1 MPDIDVEFV
10 RLTDQDDFTSCIKLD
25 ARQRLDLVGDI
36 SLPLSKTKIA
46 QQKANSS
53 TMISKKIDTLELPE
67 SRARQMASQ
76 LPLEEQASQ
85 IPH

>member
-10 RLTDQDDFTSCIKLD
+10 RLTDQDEFTSCINLD
-25 ARQRLDLVGDI
+25 AHQRLDLVGDI
-36 SLPLSKTKIA
+36 SLQLSKTKIT

-53 TMISKKIDTLELPE
+53 TMISKKIDTLEMPE

-76 LPLEEQASQ
+76 LPLEEQAS
-85 IPH
+85 